1 MKRIPTLNLE
11 PRGCLRLPVSF
22 LAIVLLL
29 AACRPREKLLNDATV
44 FPALSGQ
51 GQFQLSAVD
60 PRIAKVVVNF
70 FAPDCPP
77 CEKELPALKQ
87 FYQAHAADKDML
99 FVSIGS
105 SLRAIGNPDAG
116 KAPADSEIRSEI
128 SRFIRKFAV
137 NYPQF
142 MAGGTELA
150 AWRVTGFPET
160 FVFVRE
166 GIAWKLK
173 RKFISEITRENLE
186 YELK

>member
-1 MKRIPTLNLE
+1 MTRKLSTNRKTHG
-11 PRGCLRLPVSF
+11 RSY
-22 LAIVLLL
+22 VLLL
-29 AACRPREKLLNDATV
+29 VAACALLLSACRQREKLLNETII

-51 GQFQLSAVD
+51 GQFQLSAVE
-60 PRIAKVVVNF
+60 PGIQKVVINF

-77 CEKELPALKQ
+77 CEKELPALKE
-87 FYQAHAADKDML
+87 FYQAHAADSDLL

-105 SLRAIGNPDAG
+105 SLRAIGNSDAG

-128 SRFIRKFAV
+128 SSFIRKFAV

-142 MAGGTELA
+142 VAGGTELA

-166 GIAWKLK
+166 GITWKLK

-186 YELK
+186 NELK